1 MSIFNEKHK
10 EAMLKKEYIC
20 NECGKMMEFE
30 DEWEEVL
37 ICPHCG
43 QSVDVDRYGCEDD
56 EEYERFYPTRE
67 ELLGIDNEEDN
78 PYGETYE
85 EVCGELSND

>member
-1 MSIFNEKHK
+1 M
-10 EAMLKKEYIC
+10 
-20 NECGKMMEFE
+20 
-30 DEWEEVL
+30 
-37 ICPHCG
+37 
-43 QSVDVDRYGCEDD
+43 DVDRYGCEDD